1 MQKCKVQDIRW
12 KSWITTRSEGWTHL
26 RWWVAWLM
34 QDIWLIEN
42 YKIDCC
48 SDSFDFSGWFCV
60 LYTSVVSRWGRGS
73 GWASS
78 QLVTRHP
85 FFFDDNFIEDGCC
98 LNNALYACNNLPPTR
113 SGLAIVWFCWFV
125 TSSHIFWLLV
135 HSWCNYVLPFFLFSC
150 RNVKADLFFANKQD
164 SSYFPRIFCE
174 GLQKHVRRIP
184 QIKTPKKRPCW
195 WRVSVES

>member
-48 SDSFDFSGWFCV
+48 SDSFNFSGWFCV

-125 TSSHIFWLLV
+125 TNSHIFWLLV
-135 HSWCNYVLPFFLFSC
+135 HSWCNYVLPFFYSHVEMLKPICFLPTS
-150 RNVKADLFFANKQD
+150 RTPPIFQEYFVKDNKNMCTE
-164 SSYFPRIFCE
+164 FH
-174 GLQKHVRRIP
+174 K
-184 QIKTPKKRPCW
+184 KNTKKRPCW